1 LAHAVPYSRASD
13 LDTDRRSLKLK
24 WRILGMKK
32 FAYSALAITLALMGL
47 PSGAAAATTTLDNL
61 QAGFNSESNAHSR
74 YLAFA
79 EKADQEGYGE
89 VGSLFRAAAKAEEVH
104 AANHSA
110 VIKKMGGTAQA
121 KIETPVVKSTKEN
134 LEAAIKGESY
144 ERDTMYPEFLK
155 QARAE
160 GNRDAVQTFNYAKTA
175 EGEHAKLYSEA
186 LNNLPKL
193 KGSKAKDYFV
203 CTVCGYTTTKVDF
216 SKCPSCFTHKDKYEK
231 VS

>member
-1 LAHAVPYSRASD
+1 MLGPRRAVLYGK
-13 LDTDRRSLKLK
+13 RSGYQTLFAEIEMEIT
-24 WRILGMKK
+24 RMK
-32 FAYSALAITLALMGL
+32 FAHSVLAVTLGLIAL
-47 PSGAAAATTTLDNL
+47 SNVATARTKTLDNL
-61 QAGFNSESNAHSR
+61 EAGFNGESNAHSR

-89 VGSLFRAAAKAEEVH
+89 VASLFRAAAKAEEVH
-104 AANHSA
+104 AANHAA
-110 VIKKMGGTAQA
+110 VIKKLGGTPQA
-121 KIETPVVKSTKEN
+121 KIETPVVKSTKDN
-134 LEAAIKGESY
+134 LETAIKGESY

-155 QARAE
+155 QARTE

-175 EGEHAKLYSEA
+175 EAEHAKLYSEA

-203 CTVCGYTTTKVDF
+203 CTVCGYTTSQLDF
-216 SKCPSCFTHKDKYEK
+216 SRCPSCFSHKDKYEK